1 MKTTKVKQLTSPRSG
16 QPVTN
21 QFEIVT
27 PKGTYFQSYRSI
39 IAFKPNNGTKIK
51 LDKRFWDYSA
61 TTNKYLA
68 QFLGFGKPQQ
78 RELIKN
84 KEIVLTDLNK

>member
-1 MKTTKVKQLTSPRSG
+1 MKTTKVRQLTSPRSG
-16 QPVTN
+16 QPVAN

-39 IAFKPNNGTKIK
+39 IAFKPNQGPIA
-51 LDKRFWDYSA
+51 LDKVFWDYSV

-68 QFLGFGKPQQ
+68 QFLGFGKAQQ
-78 RELIKN
+78 REQIKSKN
-84 KEIVLTDLNK
+84 IILKDLNK